1 MIDVFQSMI
10 DVFQSM
16 LLRGSPALIATVAQ
30 EVKQDLMD
38 AFRTEVLVRLKVA
51 VAMKYSKR
59 YRPSTTQQRQR
70 RKEAF
75 AGLR

>member
-1 MIDVFQSMI
+1 MI